1 MRESW
6 INFVKRDS
14 NKPGI
19 ILFDYLSG
27 INVDIIGQKHP
38 KKINRA
44 TSGAKLLSCN
54 DKSEFTFRGRFAE
67 QNDAIIVDY
76 AQSQKMHQTLRWL
89 IANYGYAVDS
99 QVIVTWA
106 VDNNTEVKARAQ
118 DNSYDLFGEM
128 EEIKTNADVLAAA
141 VNKHAERKGLEI
153 LSISVNVDE
162 KARYRYEAI
171 VLFKKPL
178 VISIEQANELKAAFE
193 PDLND
198 QGSKPTIIPGW

>member
-1 MRESW
+1 MPST
-6 INFVKRDS
+6 
-14 NKPGI
+14 
-19 ILFDYLSG
+19 YLEKFACSTAAVL
-27 INVDIIGQKHP
+27 VD
-38 KKINRA
+38 
-44 TSGAKLLSCN
+44 
-54 DKSEFTFRGRFAE
+54 
-67 QNDAIIVDY
+67 V
-76 AQSQKMHQTLRWL
+76 
-89 IANYGYAVDS
+89 
-99 QVIVTWA
+99 
-106 VDNNTEVKARAQ
+106 
-118 DNSYDLFGEM
+118 
-128 EEIKTNADVLAAA
+128 